1 MSEEIKKRWP
11 RRRLILACAIG
22 CIVCIAIAFA
32 FAQRPR
38 RVSTPEGN
46 RNPSSETGNS
56 TQGPKVITIP
66 KGGDLQKALNAAEPG
81 STIILEAG
89 ATYTGSYVLPV
100 KPIISGTDS
109 DYITIRTS
117 TPDTLLPNSTT
128 RLNPS
133 LHASLLAR

>member
-1 MSEEIKKRWP
+1 MFFSRLSNQQINNPKLRSL
-11 RRRLILACAIG
+11 LILITLLIG
-22 CIVCIAIAFA
+22 FIGSVQVGRAA
-32 FAQRPR
+32 
-38 RVSTPEGN
+38 T
-46 RNPSSETGNS
+46 
-56 TQGPKVITIP
+56 ITVP
-66 KGGDLQKALNAAEPG
+66 AGGDLQTAINQAQPG
-81 STIILEAG
+81 DIIVLQAG